1 MSELERLKTQLKRL
15 SLHTIAQ
22 IFEEEATKAAKSEMS
37 YTAFLSRLIDEEIVA
52 KTDRSVNARVSKA
65 KFPMLRTLEEFDF
78 AFQPAL
84 SASRLRELAEL
95 GFLARAENIVFV
107 GRPGVGKTHLSIALA
122 LRACQARKRVQF
134 AHAPELLEQLLAA
147 EVSRNLGK
155 LIEALGRL
163 DLLVV
168 DELGYTPMNSHQ
180 ANLFFQLVSHMY
192 TRSSLIVTSNVTFDN
207 WGKVFGGDEVIAMAI
222 LDRLL
227 HFSHVFLISGPSF
240 RMKGKLTQPLDKL
253 PDLCDDST

>member
-22 IFEEEATKAAKSEMS
+22 TFEEEATKAAKSEMS
-37 YTAFLSRLIDEEIVA
+37 YTAFLSGLIAEEIVA

-84 SASRLRELAEL
+84 SAARLRELAEL
-95 GFLARAENIVFV
+95 GFLAKAENIVFV

-147 EVSRNLGK
+147 EVSHNLGK
-155 LIEALGRL
+155 VVEAFGRL

-192 TRSSLIVTSNVTFDN
+192 TRSSLIVTSNVTFDS

-227 HFSHVFLISGPSF
+227 HFSQVFLISGPSF
-240 RMKGKLTQPLDKL
+240 RMKGKLTQTLEKP
-253 PDLCDDST
+253 PDLCDDAF